1 MCSPRKPGALR
12 GMARPDQRATG
23 ALGLLRAPLRAHAC
37 SQEALRTY
45 GVNLVASSWWG
56 DKSWEINSPLLPP
69 SLIRYPDIVLR
80 TKEIKVLLGS
90 PSLLVISLM
99 P

>member
-45 GVNLVASSWWG
+45 GVNLVARSWWG

-69 SLIRYPDIVLR
+69 SGSTELR
-80 TKEIKVLLGS
+80 GILYLFQGNG
-90 PSLLVISLM
+90 LRR
-99 P
+99 